1 MSTGTPIRLVREDG
15 KLISLNAT
23 EIALTTERTFGPMA
37 VPGYGSQRVAID
49 LNINKAE
56 IRIDGFFSDDTVSTG
71 GAFAYSRINFLRAK
85 TTDGD
90 NFVVIE
96 GGTGAAFSSSYNL
109 NKMFTAVTP
118 ILYLR
123 SANDTLDAILLYEV
137 SGGTA
142 TAYDSGNTRVNINPS
157 TATATQIST
166 AVKDYINGQLSARY
180 SASTYNIGSLSS
192 GINAGVLITNTVMGK
207 GGNNKSTPTIVG
219 LPDKGFLEPII
230 DPFNGG
236 SDDTLQSAG
245 DKAQDLYSIAN
256 NSSKSLMDDY
266 NAMNPANI
274 IAQKIVNWLG
284 SDEVLDGMQG
294 GQSDYIVGIQIPF
307 NSKINAGGNEY
318 VAKNFFMP
326 TGWEH
331 LNKKPDQKN
340 SFVAKSA
347 GTIFNV
353 KNDFTGI
360 QGGLKS
366 LDIIY
371 NAGEAIYNFT
381 MVFLPADTVF

>member
-23 EIALTTERTFGPMA
+23 EIALTTERKFGPMA
-37 VPGYGSQRVAID
+37 LPGFGSQRVAID

-56 IRIDGFFSDDTVSTG
+56 IRIDGFFTDDTVATG
-71 GAFAYSRINFLRAK
+71 GAFAFARINFLYVK
-85 TTDGD
+85 DGSQGTYFAEED
-90 NFVVIE
+90 N
-96 GGTGAAFSSSYNL
+96 L
-109 NKMFTAVTP
+109 KKMFTTTATT
-118 ILYLR
+118 ILFK
-123 SANDTLDAILLYEV
+123 STDKTLDAILLYEV
-137 SGGTA
+137 SGSTP
-142 TAYDSGNTRVNINPS
+142 TAYNSSNTRVDINPS
-157 TATATQIST
+157 TATATQIAT
-166 AVKDYINGQLSARY
+166 AVKDYINAHMSARY
-180 SASTYNIGSLSS
+180 GASTYNIDSS
-192 GINAGVLITNTVMGK
+192 YIGTNAGVLITNAVMGN
-207 GGNNKSTPTIVG
+207 GGNNKSTPTIQG
-219 LPDKGFLEPII
+219 NQDKGFLIPRIYH
-230 DPFNGG
+230 FNGG
-236 SDDTLQSAG
+236 STAVQQSAG

-256 NSSKSLMDDY
+256 NSSKSLISEASFEGYYLRDILGESISDFLD
-266 NAMNPANI
+266 
-274 IAQKIVNWLG
+274 VNK
-284 SDEVLDGMQG
+284 G

-326 TGWEH
+326 TGKGH
-331 LNKKPDQKN
+331 LNKTPDEKN
-340 SFVAKSA
+340 SFAA
-347 GTIFNV
+347 GPAGSTFNE

>member
-23 EIALTTERTFGPMA
+23 EIALTTERKFGPNA
-37 VPGYGSQRVAID
+37 LPGYGSQRVAVD

-56 IRIDGFFSDDTVSTG
+56 IRIDGFFTDDTVATG
-71 GAFAYSRINFLRAK
+71 GAFAFASINFLHV
-85 TTDGD
+85 DGSQVTYFAVED
-90 NFVVIE
+90 
-96 GGTGAAFSSSYNL
+96 NL
-109 NKMFTAVTP
+109 NKMFTTTATTM
-118 ILYLR
+118 LFK
-123 SANDTLDAILLYEV
+123 STDGTLDAILLYEV
-137 SGGTA
+137 SGSTA
-142 TAYDSGNTRVNINPS
+142 TAYNSSNTRVDINPS
-157 TATATQIST
+157 TATATQIAT
-166 AVKDYINGQLSARY
+166 AVKDYINAQMSARY
-180 SASTYNIGSLSS
+180 GASTYDIDSTSIGA
-192 GINAGVLITNTVMGK
+192 NAGVLITNVVMGN
-207 GGNNKSTPTIVG
+207 GGNNKSTPTIQG
-219 LPDKGFLEPII
+219 TTDKGFFKPRI

-236 SDDTLQSAG
+236 STAVQQSAG

-256 NSSKSLMDDY
+256 NSSKSLMADY
-266 NAMNPANI
+266 VQLSSDPI
-274 IAQKIVNWLG
+274 IMGIRKALNVFGLEAK
-284 SDEVLDGMQG
+284 G

-326 TGWEH
+326 TGLEH
-331 LNKKPDQKN
+331 LLKKPDKKN

-347 GTIFNV
+347 GSTFQEFD
-353 KNDFTGI
+353 DFTGI

>member
-23 EIALTTERTFGPMA
+23 EIALTTERKFGPNA
-37 VPGYGSQRVAID
+37 LPGYGSQRVAVD

-56 IRIDGFFSDDTVSTG
+56 IRIDGFFTDDTVATG
-71 GAFAYSRINFLRAK
+71 GAFAFASINFLHV
-85 TTDGD
+85 DGSQVTYFAVED
-90 NFVVIE
+90 
-96 GGTGAAFSSSYNL
+96 NL
-109 NKMFTAVTP
+109 NKMFTTTATTM
-118 ILYLR
+118 LFK
-123 SANDTLDAILLYEV
+123 STDGTLDAILLYEV
-137 SGGTA
+137 SGSTA
-142 TAYDSGNTRVNINPS
+142 TAYNSSNTRVDINPS
-157 TATATQIST
+157 TATATQIAT
-166 AVKDYINGQLSARY
+166 AVKDYINAQMSARY
-180 SASTYNIGSLSS
+180 GASTYDIDSTSIGA
-192 GINAGVLITNTVMGK
+192 NAGVLITNVVMGN
-207 GGNNKSTPTIVG
+207 GGNNKSTPTIQG
-219 LPDKGFLEPII
+219 NPDKGFLIPTI

-236 SDDTLQSAG
+236 STAVQQSAG

-256 NSSKSLMDDY
+256 NSSKSLMADY
-266 NAMNPANI
+266 VQLSSDPI
-274 IAQKIVNWLG
+274 IMGIRKALNVFGLEAK
-284 SDEVLDGMQG
+284 G

-326 TGWEH
+326 TGLEH
-331 LNKKPDQKN
+331 LLKKPDKKN

-347 GTIFNV
+347 GSTFQEFD
-353 KNDFTGI
+353 DFTGI

>member
-23 EIALTTERTFGPMA
+23 EIALTTERKFGPMA
-37 VPGYGSQRVAID
+37 LPGYGSQRVAID

-56 IRIDGFFSDDTVSTG
+56 IRIDGFFTDDTVATG
-71 GAFAYSRINFLRAK
+71 GAFAFARINFLHVF
-85 TTDGD
+85 DGSQ
-90 NFVVIE
+90 
-96 GGTGAAFSSSYNL
+96 GTYFAVEDNL
-109 NKMFTAVTP
+109 NKMFTTTATTM
-118 ILYLR
+118 LFK
-123 SANDTLDAILLYEV
+123 STDGTLDAILLYEV
-137 SGGTA
+137 SGSTA
-142 TAYDSGNTRVNINPS
+142 TAYNSSNTRVDINPS
-157 TATATQIST
+157 TATATQIAT
-166 AVKDYINGQLSARY
+166 AVKDYINAQMSARY
-180 SASTYNIGSLSS
+180 GASTYDIDSTSIGA
-192 GINAGVLITNTVMGK
+192 NAGVLITNVVMGN
-207 GGNNKSTPTIVG
+207 GGNNKSTPTIQG
-219 LPDKGFLEPII
+219 NPDKGFLIPRI

-236 SDDTLQSAG
+236 STAVQQSAG

-256 NSSKSLMDDY
+256 NSSKSLISEASFEGYYLRDILGEKVSNFLD
-266 NAMNPANI
+266 
-274 IAQKIVNWLG
+274 VNK
-284 SDEVLDGMQG
+284 G

-307 NSKINAGGNEY
+307 NSKITAGGNEY

-326 TGWEH
+326 TGKGH
-331 LNKKPDQKN
+331 LNKNPDKKN

-347 GTIFNV
+347 GTTFSE
-353 KNDFTGI
+353 KNEFSGI